1 MRSIPWRF
9 APRTRVPGSPSGNPG
24 DGKNRYFGGP
34 PLVLSKTMYGENS
47 VLTCH
52 PKPGLGW
59 NPPKKR
65 VKGGPGSK
73 NVKKRQKSVD
83 FRGFFVFFDVFSC
96 FLAIFGHFWGLAQPI
111 RPFLTP
117 PARRGGKCRTSRLE
131 TRPPATPV
139 HSTISAISPVYV
151 LYERESKLM
160 PETNI

>member
-1 MRSIPWRF
+1 MRSIPRRF

-34 PLVLSKTMYGENS
+34 PLVLSKTMYGGNS

-65 VKGGPGSK
+65 VKGGPEPK
-73 NVKKRQKSVD
+73 MTKKRQKSVD
-83 FRGFFVFFDVFSC
+83 FRGF
-96 FLAIFGHFWGLAQPI
+96 LTIFGHFW
-111 RPFLTP
+111 PFLPFGSADQAIFRP
-117 PARRGGKCRTSRLE
+117 PRSRGGKCRTSRLE

-139 HSTISAISPVYV
+139 HSTSFLHFTSLCINENKTKSRSGNSIYKS
-151 LYERESKLM
+151 
-160 PETNI
+160 

>member
-1 MRSIPWRF
+1 MRSIPRRF
-9 APRTRVPGSPSGNPG
+9 APGMRIPVSPPGNRG

-117 PARRGGKCRTSRLE
+117 PLAAGESVVPPVSRPGRPQHPS
-131 TRPPATPV
+131 TRP
-139 HSTISAISPVYV
+139 SPRFRQLRY
-151 LYERESKLM
+151 
-160 PETNI
+160 